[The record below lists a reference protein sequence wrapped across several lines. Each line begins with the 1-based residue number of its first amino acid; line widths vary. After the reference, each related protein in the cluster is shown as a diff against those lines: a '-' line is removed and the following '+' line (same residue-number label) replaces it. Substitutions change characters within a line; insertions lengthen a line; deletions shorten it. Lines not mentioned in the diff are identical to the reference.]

1 MSDKS
6 RKDIHDDWKVDV
18 NDYSFFDKLWQDWA
32 PVYEVIPVDPQVM
45 QDYLDDPTDEEPQ
58 PTTVEYDP
66 LDKADNV
73 VRNVITSFR
82 AWGQGP
88 ILAAM
93 KGLDI
98 NSVSDQDTADQV
110 LDWLGENYDTI
121 FDGDYDFSDVPKPEE
136 YTYVATEMELTY
148 EPQYSAEEKTIRRAY
163 GGGHYPIDEGPGI
176 NLADYSDVADRNS
189 LYELD

>member
-18 NDYSFFDKLWQDWA
+18 DDYSFFDQLWQDWA

-45 QDYLDDPTDEEPQ
+45 QDYMDDPTDEEPE

-66 LDKADNV
+66 LDNADNV
-73 VRNVITSFR
+73 VRNVISSFR

-98 NSVSDQDTADQV
+98 NSVSDQGTADQV
-110 LDWLGENYDTI
+110 LDWLGENYDSI
-121 FDGDYDFSDVPKPEE
+121 FDGDYDFSDIPSIPEYKYE
-136 YTYVATEMELTY
+136 AVEMDLEY
-148 EPQYSAEEKTIRRAY
+148 EPQYSESELSIRNAY
-163 GGGHYPIDEGPGI
+163 GGRH
-176 NLADYSDVADRNS
+176 ADIKGTPSIELNDYTQVAKTNS
-189 LYELD
+189 LYD